1 MAITYKKS
9 LKTINVYIHG
19 FEDAPVEVAD
29 TATSSA
35 ATEAY
40 AEFEKG
46 YKMHL
51 QTEAGQTV
59 VPYHAI
65 SKVEVAVAASDNIT
79 KADPY
84 CAESGETGETET
96 GETETGE
103 TA

>member
-9 LKTINVYIHG
+9 LKTIKVYIHG
-19 FEDAPVEVAD
+19 IDDYVEVAD
-29 TATSSA
+29 TATASDASNA
-35 ATEAY
+35 L

-51 QTEAGQTV
+51 VTGSGQTI

-65 SKVEVAVAASDNIT
+65 VKVEVSVSASDNIT

-84 CAESGETGETET
+84 CEEGSASE
-96 GETETGE
+96 
-103 TA
+103 